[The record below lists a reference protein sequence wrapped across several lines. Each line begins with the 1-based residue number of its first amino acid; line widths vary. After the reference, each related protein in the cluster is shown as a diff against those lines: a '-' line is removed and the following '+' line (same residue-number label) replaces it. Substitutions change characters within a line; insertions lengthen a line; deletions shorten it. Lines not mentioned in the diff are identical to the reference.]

1 MLARIEPER
10 DADERIKEKYKAFSR
25 QMYNWAI
32 NKEDRLQLIMA
43 IYLYVYETREKSEE

>member
-1 MLARIEPER
+1 
-10 DADERIKEKYKAFSR
+10 
-25 QMYNWAI
+25 MYNWAI